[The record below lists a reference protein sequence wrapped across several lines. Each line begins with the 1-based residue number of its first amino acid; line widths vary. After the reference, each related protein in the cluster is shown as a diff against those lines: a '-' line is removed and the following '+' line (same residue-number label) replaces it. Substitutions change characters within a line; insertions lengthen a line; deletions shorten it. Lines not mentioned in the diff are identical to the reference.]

1 MRIINKRGLRHSDL
15 ICERHFEP
23 EQILTNWEHI
33 IDGKVVSLKREKP
46 KLKSDAVPLRNLHV
60 ESPAPYSPEQRPTR
74 TRNARSD
81 NKRRKT
87 KERNGGAR
95 KDIDHDIEMAD
106 STAAPEAELNSLSV
120 EEEGSDKADAARTEE
135 RLKMF
140 ESLHDDIYEV
150 VLPSTLWGIHRDPDH
165 EFIAFSMFDAKRMS
179 HTKTVFIDKTLRVQT
194 YLNGTIL
201 LDESFEELNTEI
213 VTQILT
219 DIDEHDT
226 AEK

>member
-1 MRIINKRGLRHSDL
+1 MRITNKRSLRHNDL

-33 IDGKVVSLKREKP
+33 IGGKVVSLKREKP

-60 ESPAPYSPEQRPTR
+60 ECPAPYSAEQKLTR

-81 NKRRKT
+81 NKKRKT
-87 KERNGGAR
+87 KERNGG
-95 KDIDHDIEMAD
+95 KGVDIDHDIEMAD
-106 STAAPEAELNSLSV
+106 SSAIAEAELNTLPV
-120 EEEGSDKADAARTEE
+120 EEERSGKTDAANAEE

-150 VLPSTLWGIHRDPDH
+150 ILPSTLWGIHRDPDH
-165 EFIAFSMFDAKRMS
+165 EFIAFSMFDAQRMS

-194 YLNGTIL
+194 HVNGSIF

-213 VTQILT
+213 VTRILT
-219 DIDEHDT
+219 EIDEHNP